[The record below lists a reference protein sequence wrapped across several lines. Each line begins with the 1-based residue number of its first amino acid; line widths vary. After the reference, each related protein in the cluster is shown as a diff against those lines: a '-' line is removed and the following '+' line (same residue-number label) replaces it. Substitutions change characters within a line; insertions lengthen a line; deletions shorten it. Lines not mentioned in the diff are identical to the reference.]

1 MGKRWRFVG
10 NKIILWK
17 IKFNKKYLK
26 IKMIIMLRKKILFL
40 VFALIVFLSG
50 CTLPV
55 LGTITK
61 IVYQEDKKIN
71 NLQEFLTEAQ
81 AVANKK
87 IGSGAKAK
95 VISYAYL
102 NNTFSYEVTFAKD
115 GEYLKDNILK
125 NIVVS
130 YNEDWKVKK
139 QGSFSGHESE
149 RVVNNKLI
157 AVECNRTIMCSTGT
171 ANSLADPKNNIDL
184 DSIVFDL
191 NNLIN
196 DKYLTGNDFGFIRM
210 VNGVPIGNFSR
221 FRFNA
226 TTVDGDIM
234 DSMTADKSSW
244 YKKNTGSDLNS
255 LNSTEETSQISTSTT
270 TATTTVT
277 SDLTNI
283 IKLNFDKDSDK
294 DGLTD
299 LQEFAYE
306 THLKLSDTDSDGYTD
321 NDEINK
327 GYNPLGIGKLI
338 SDDCL
343 SITVATDKC
352 YFQKAISEKDAFL
365 CQKISNNSE
374 IIKCLFKINLI
385 TKNEKVCEDL
395 SKLKENTVDD
405 FYNIC
410 LKTLSDII
418 NPKTAKIDRDARTVG
433 DIKQIQTALE
443 LYYNDNNS
451 YPSSLEIL
459 TAGDRRQMSSLPIAI
474 QGESI
479 ICAKDYNYKYT
490 FISRDK
496 YSLTYCIDGLTDTA
510 KNIGITSGVNT
521 ASQNGIK

>member
-270 TATTTVT
+270 TATVT
-277 SDLTNI
+277 PDLTNT
-283 IKLNFDKDSDK
+283 IKLNFDKDSDN

-299 LQEFAYE
+299 LQEFAYG
-306 THLKLSDTDSDGYTD
+306 TNPKNSDSDGDGHVD
-321 NDEINK
+321 NDEINN
-327 GYNPLGIGKLI
+327 GYNPLGSGKLI
-338 SDDCL
+338 SDNCSKNL
-343 SITVATDKC
+343 TTDKC
-352 YFQKAISEKDAFL
+352 YLEMAVAKKDISF
-365 CQKISNNSE
+365 CQKNSTNSE
-374 IIKCLFKINLI
+374 IIQCLFKINLI
-385 TKNEKVCEDL
+385 TKNRQVCEDL
-395 SKLKENTVDD
+395 SKTKEGSADD
-405 FYNIC
+405 FYNLC
-410 LKTLSDII
+410 LKGLSAIVD
-418 NPKTAKIDRDARTVG
+418 PKTTKIDRDARTVG

-443 LYYNDNNS
+443 LYYNDNNG

-459 TAGDRRQMSSLPIAI
+459 TTGDRRQMSSLPIAI
-474 QGESI
+474 QGESS